1 MLFFSLCGTIF
12 PGEFETFLTQ
22 GVHPKKQN
30 YRRKEKLKN
39 SKILPI
45 ARGGMIAALYVALT
59 YVSFLFGLSSGAIQ
73 LRLSEMLTVL
83 PAFLPESIP
92 GLYVGCLVANLLT
105 GGSIYDI
112 LLGSLATLIG
122 AIGARML
129 KRTHP
134 LLLTL
139 PTVFA
144 NALIVPLVIIL
155 SAGGAE
161 TFASFPYFFLTVG
174 IGEFLSAGLLGTVAY
189 GIIDK
194 NKLLPRL

>member
-1 MLFFSLCGTIF
+1 MKKNQI
-12 PGEFETFLTQ
+12 LT
-22 GVHPKKQN
+22 
-30 YRRKEKLKN
+30 LT
-39 SKILPI
+39 
-45 ARGGMIAALYVALT
+45 RGGIVAALYVALT
-59 YVSFLFGLSSGAIQ
+59 YLSFLFGLSSGAIQ

-92 GLYVGCLVANLLT
+92 GLYIGCLIANLLT

-129 KRTHP
+129 RKAHP
-134 LLLTL
+134 LVIAL

-155 SAGGAE
+155 SAGGAH
-161 TFASFPYFFLTVG
+161 TFASFPYFACTVG
-174 IGEFLSAGLLGTVAY
+174 IGEFLSAGVLGAICYRV
-189 GIIDK
+189 IEK
-194 NKLLPRL
+194 NRILPKL

>member
-1 MLFFSLCGTIF
+1 MKKNQI
-12 PGEFETFLTQ
+12 LT
-22 GVHPKKQN
+22 
-30 YRRKEKLKN
+30 LT
-39 SKILPI
+39 
-45 ARGGMIAALYVALT
+45 RGGIVAALYVALT
-59 YVSFLFGLSSGAIQ
+59 YLSFLFGLSSGAIQ

-92 GLYVGCLVANLLT
+92 GLYIGCLIANLLT

-129 KRTHP
+129 RKAHP
-134 LLLTL
+134 LVIAL

-155 SAGGAE
+155 SAGGE
-161 TFASFPYFFLTVG
+161 HTFASFPYFAFTVG
-174 IGEFLSAGLLGTVAY
+174 IGEFLSAGVLGAICY
-189 GIIDK
+189 RAIEK
-194 NKLLPRL
+194 NRILPKL

>member
-1 MLFFSLCGTIF
+1 MKKNQI
-12 PGEFETFLTQ
+12 LT
-22 GVHPKKQN
+22 
-30 YRRKEKLKN
+30 LT
-39 SKILPI
+39 
-45 ARGGMIAALYVALT
+45 RGGIVAALYVALT
-59 YVSFLFGLSSGAIQ
+59 YLSFLFGLSSGAIQ

-92 GLYVGCLVANLLT
+92 GLYIGCLIANLLT

-129 KRTHP
+129 RKAHP
-134 LLLTL
+134 LVITL

-155 SAGGAE
+155 SAGGAH
-161 TFASFPYFFLTVG
+161 TFASFPYFAFTVG
-174 IGEFLSAGLLGTVAY
+174 IGEFLSAGVLGAICY
-189 GIIDK
+189 RAIEK
-194 NKLLPRL
+194 NRILPKL

>member
-1 MLFFSLCGTIF
+1 MKKNQI
-12 PGEFETFLTQ
+12 LT
-22 GVHPKKQN
+22 
-30 YRRKEKLKN
+30 LT
-39 SKILPI
+39 
-45 ARGGMIAALYVALT
+45 RGGIVAALYVALT
-59 YVSFLFGLSSGAIQ
+59 YLSFLFGLSSGAIQ

-92 GLYVGCLVANLLT
+92 GLYIGCLIANLLT

-129 KRTHP
+129 RKAHP
-134 LLLTL
+134 LVIAL

-155 SAGGAE
+155 SAGGAH
-161 TFASFPYFFLTVG
+161 TFASFPYFAFTVG
-174 IGEFLSAGLLGTVAY
+174 IGEFLSAGVLGAICY
-189 GIIDK
+189 RLIEK
-194 NKLLPRL
+194 NRILPKL